1 MRGREGCAMMVE
13 GPLLEEED
21 CDVEERRRGSFRSS
35 ILNGPL
41 GSRTN
46 CGHIILF
53 GVERW
58 LLL

>member
-1 MRGREGCAMMVE
+1 MMVE